1 MYSLIDKL
9 WSLKVVS
16 NDHFEIIY
24 VYAVKQHHPYSLP
37 VLQPPY
43 LYSMHN
49 SPVKAIQVYSDVSKE
64 LVQTISQVGR
74 VQLETIYSAQCKMW
88 PIDGGVVD
96 PPKHDNRELLISGYV
111 RVIMIEGN
119 AFVSV
124 ETVIK

>member
-1 MYSLIDKL
+1 M
-9 WSLKVVS
+9 S
-16 NDHFEIIY
+16 NYFRFECNYLQSNNPPPQFTGPAAPLFNQITPP
-24 VYAVKQHHPYSLP
+24 HSLP

-64 LVQTISQVGR
+64 VVQTISQVGR

-96 PPKHDNRELLISGYV
+96 PARNDNRELLISGYV
-111 RVIMIEGN
+111 LM
-119 AFVSV
+119 
-124 ETVIK
+124 